1 MYGKK
6 AYGVE
11 VSDYGL
17 KNGYLDYLA
26 VSKIIGDCILN
37 NTIRAETM
45 EDWETINGEFEN
57 MIFQDYIISEYG
69 FKFLSDFTDEIVF
82 CNKKLDLYI
91 WELHILIMLGIMFLP
106 I

>member
-1 MYGKK
+1 MDEKIIKLYGKK

-45 EDWETINGEFEN
+45 EDWEIINGEFED
-57 MIFQDYIISEYG
+57 MIFQDYIISEYV
-69 FKFLSDFTDEIVF
+69 FKFLSA
-82 CNKKLDLYI
+82 
-91 WELHILIMLGIMFLP
+91 
-106 I
+106 